1 MTYYLLLSGD
11 SEKDSIYETNV
22 LGEESFETFYPS
34 IGFMILNRIINQ
46 KPELLESL
54 QIVDEQKK
62 QYTITKFL
70 DKLES
75 FFEKGGEFGFTIF
88 LGNEYTLS
96 KDPHFYYRVKEN
108 TYHFVRTTIE
118 QYETYCEKNNLQFT
132 LLPYSYKIDHKIED
146 IEHQNFCNIRRK
158 K

>member
-11 SEKDSIYETNV
+11 TEKDTLYETNV

-34 IGFMILNRIINQ
+34 VGFMILNRIINQ

-70 DKLES
+70 DKLE
-75 FFEKGGEFGFTIF
+75 KW
-88 LGNEYTLS
+88 
-96 KDPHFYYRVKEN
+96 
-108 TYHFVRTTIE
+108 
-118 QYETYCEKNNLQFT
+118 
-132 LLPYSYKIDHKIED
+132 KIKSA
-146 IEHQNFCNIRRK
+146 
-158 K
+158 